1 MIDQRERVSVT
12 VVIPCFNQARFLP
25 VAVASVRAQSY
36 ERVACLVVNDGSTD
50 DTATVASALDV
61 CVLEQP
67 NRGVSAARNAGLTAA
82 RTDFVV
88 FLDADDELLPTAIA
102 NATEALAAD
111 PDADLVVGRCEV
123 MDADGRPLLAVHN
136 AIDTANLY
144 DEWLSQNFV
153 WTPGAAMFRRSAL
166 SEVGGFPLHVGPA
179 SDYAVYLRFA
189 RAGRVRHIPHQLVRY
204 RQHDASMSCDP
215 ALMLRA
221 TLAVLRGEWRQA
233 PTAMRARIAF
243 GWERW
248 CDWYGEQIVSR
259 LRIDWHARTV
269 GEKQLRALLTLL
281 RYCPRLA
288 LRHARRKAG
297 RVFRNDRQAETRC

>member
-153 WTPGAAMFRRSAL
+153 WTPGAAMRSPSGSNGSPSILIGASSAGTCGSSPRTARRAECRRRSTQTAN
-166 SEVGGFPLHVGPA
+166 
-179 SDYAVYLRFA
+179 
-189 RAGRVRHIPHQLVRY
+189 
-204 RQHDASMSCDP
+204 
-215 ALMLRA
+215 
-221 TLAVLRGEWRQA
+221 
-233 PTAMRARIAF
+233 PT
-243 GWERW
+243 
-248 CDWYGEQIVSR
+248 
-259 LRIDWHARTV
+259 
-269 GEKQLRALLTLL
+269 
-281 RYCPRLA
+281 
-288 LRHARRKAG
+288 
-297 RVFRNDRQAETRC
+297 